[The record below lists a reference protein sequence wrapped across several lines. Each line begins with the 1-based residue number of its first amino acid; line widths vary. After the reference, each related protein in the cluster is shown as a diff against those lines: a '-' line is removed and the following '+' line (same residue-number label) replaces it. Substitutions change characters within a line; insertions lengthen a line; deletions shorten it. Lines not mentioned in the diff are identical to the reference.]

1 MNDMAEIDSKAEADD
16 MAKTATERRA
26 ARRICD
32 LFCRFCGK
40 REITEV
46 QRLAQV
52 RSRRVHMA
60 NERTFLSWIRT
71 SIGIMAFG
79 FVVEKFGL
87 FIRQITFF
95 LGRASEEGTTSA
107 RAQTAGYSS
116 ILGIALIGLGALM
129 GLLAFIRYKRV
140 ERQIDEDTYR
150 PSIILDILLTLVIF
164 SMGFFLVIYLIHNI

>member
-1 MNDMAEIDSKAEADD
+1 MNNETDAPEHTKAAV
-16 MAKTATERRA
+16 KRGA
-26 ARRICD
+26 ARHICD

-40 REITEV
+40 QEITER
-46 QRLAQV
+46 QRLARV

-79 FVVEKFGL
+79 FVVEKFAL

-95 LGRASEEGTTSA
+95 LGRASEEGT
-107 RAQTAGYSS
+107 AQAQAHAAGYSS
-116 ILGIALIGLGALM
+116 IFGIALIGLGAIM
-129 GLLAFIRYKRV
+129 GLLAFIRYKKV

-150 PSIILDILLTLVIF
+150 PSLILDILLTLVIF
-164 SMGFFLVIYLIHNI
+164 SMGIFLVIYLLHSI